1 MVKAFAYTRV
11 SGKGQLEGHG
21 LERQHDAIQK
31 YASNTGYQVT
41 GVYSE
46 EGISG
51 TTDESCRP
59 AFQRMVTD
67 ILRNGVSHVI
77 VESLDRLARDL
88 QVQLQLSAY
97 CASKQIELISAATG
111 ENITQAIMEDPM
123 RRAMVQIQGVFA
135 ELDKSLVVRK
145 LKNGRLKARQDSET
159 RTLSGKK
166 KCEGR
171 KSLRETNP
179 ELLERTRQLY
189 RKPRKGRRRTLA
201 EVGRILFEEGFST
214 AKGKAYAPAQIKR
227 LLGC

>member
-67 ILRNGVSHVI
+67 ILRNGVNHVI

-171 KSLRETNP
+171 KSLRESNP
-179 ELLERTRQLY
+179 DLLKDARKLY
-189 RKPRKGRRRTLA
+189 RKPIKGKRRTLE
-201 EVGRILFEEGFST
+201 EVGMALFKMGYHTS
-214 AKGKAYAPAQIKR
+214 KGNHYAPAQVKR